1 MTPRTPSRWIGA
13 FGVLGDALRAHDAT
27 QPRPV
32 LWIGD
37 LDPAGVP
44 PTNAE
49 LDAALAACP
58 PETTVAFVALACG
71 GHDVAARRHAD
82 APWPL
87 PARGVARQRLLHQ
100 ARVADRLAA
109 AGRRHIVAR
118 VFDPRDANGAGPS
131 WLAADPAPLEG
142 ADSDGMGGQSQVS
155 PVDAADAATQLTA
168 ALAGAT
174 IEGVV
179 LDIGGPAVTTVEA
192 LRRAA
197 GLPRWRPGGWHRVAA
212 RADDDADAGWP
223 VDAAIPYVRPH
234 VPPSPR
240 LLQRWADAARSGKM
254 TNGGPQVVALEE
266 ELGDP
271 ARILTTSSGST
282 ALAAILRLAP
292 AGRPVV
298 LPAFTFAATA
308 NMAHAAGFGV
318 VLCDVEPERWVVD
331 ARCIREA
338 LDRCPD
344 AGAVLAVNAFGE
356 APDFQEIAALC
367 AERGVVLLYDNAHG
381 VGHHHP
387 LPDGVAAAA
396 HSLHATKVLPAA
408 EGGFASFAD
417 AEERSRA
424 AWWRNHGVGAPDGR
438 IRPGSNAKMSDV
450 HAALARESLAEL
462 PALLARRRRDETF
475 LREVIATLPGAP
487 LTLQRRR
494 DPDLHNAQN
503 LVVRVAGDA
512 ERFAAALAAHGV
524 AARRYFHPSLRTL
537 EHLGPQ
543 PPTPVADALAAQV
556 LALPLWTR
564 MPTPVRARVAAAL
577 RAAAAQVG
585 SSS

>member
-1 MTPRTPSRWIGA
+1 MTLRAPSRWIGT
-13 FGVLGDALRAHDAT
+13 FGVLGDALRAFDAEQDRT
-27 QPRPV
+27 V

-37 LDPAGVP
+37 LDQAVAGP
-44 PTNAE
+44 SDAE

-58 PETTVAFVALACG
+58 AETTLAFVVLACG
-71 GHDVAARRHAD
+71 GHDVAARRAAD

-87 PARGVARQRLLHQ
+87 PPRGPARQRLLHQ
-100 ARVADRLAA
+100 ARVADRLGAT
-109 AGRRHIVAR
+109 GRRHIVAR
-118 VFDPRDANGAGPS
+118 VFDPCDPSGGGPG
-131 WLAADPAPLEG
+131 WLVGDPTPLEAADT
-142 ADSDGMGGQSQVS
+142 DGLGEQSQVT
-155 PVDAADAATQLTA
+155 PVDAADAATQLVE
-168 ALAGAT
+168 ALAMAT
-174 IEGVV
+174 VEGEI
-179 LDIGGPAVTTVEA
+179 LDVGGPAVTTVEA
-192 LRRAA
+192 MRQQA
-197 GLPRWRPGGWHRVAA
+197 GLPSWRPGGWHRVAA
-212 RADDDADAGWP
+212 RADVDADAGWP
-223 VDAAIPYVRPH
+223 ADAAIPYVRPH

-254 TNGGPQVVALEE
+254 TNGGPQVLALEA

-271 ARILTTSSGST
+271 ARILATSSGST

-308 NMAHAAGFGV
+308 NMAHAAGYDV

-331 ARCIREA
+331 ARCIRDA
-338 LDRCPD
+338 LERCPE

-356 APDFQEIAALC
+356 APDFPEIAALC

-408 EGGFASFAD
+408 EGGFASFAAIED
-417 AEERSRA
+417 CSRA

-438 IRPGSNAKMSDV
+438 IRPGSNAKMSEL
-450 HAALARESLAEL
+450 HAALARESLEDL
-462 PALLARRRRDETF
+462 PALLARRRTDEAY
-475 LREVIATLPGAP
+475 LRAIVAALPGAP
-487 LTLQRRR
+487 LILQRRR

-503 LVVRVAGDA
+503 LVVRVDADAG
-512 ERFAAALAAHGV
+512 RFAAALAAHGV

-537 EHLGPQ
+537 AHLGPQ

-556 LALPLWTR
+556 LALPLWPR
-564 MPTPVRARVAAAL
+564 MPTAVRDRIAAAL

-585 SSS
+585 ST